1 MLPPFPDPQRES
13 SRAPEPEPGTL
24 VVARDALWRVMHVS
38 AGATMSNVRCVTL
51 RGADAHNR
59 WRDCILLTPFD
70 RLIAPRVSTSPRRVS
85 RRRWMRAFRSL
96 LANVGAEVA
105 ALADARVA
113 LLPHQIEPVLAM
125 LDGIA
130 SRVLIADGVGLG
142 KTIQAALILRALAAR
157 GEARRVLIVV
167 PAGLRDQWQQE
178 FRTRVGLASE
188 VMDAS
193 TLAARV
199 RVLPADINPWRQP
212 GIFITSLDFIKQ
224 RVVLHGIADVVWDVV
239 IVDEAHALTAGT
251 DRAAAA
257 GDLARQSRLVL
268 LLTATPHDGS
278 EAAFASLCRVG
289 ALDEQEAGDAIA
301 VFRRT
306 RRSLGLPARRRVQM
320 LRINPTASERHL
332 HHLLARYTS
341 RVEREQSDS
350 DPGAAA
356 MLAMTVLR
364 KRASSSTWS
373 LLRSV
378 ERRFAL
384 LSASTKLRV
393 ETEPEATH
401 QQRVLPFEDAAD
413 ADDVPGD
420 VLAAP
425 GLANAHAERAWLSL
439 LLQAG
444 RRAMQRESKLHA
456 LLRLLRRLGDEPAI
470 VYTEYRDTLTHILAA
485 LPPARA
491 GAVAMLHGAMPR
503 AARAESLQRFASG
516 DATLLLATDAAGEGL
531 NLQQRCR
538 LVINIE
544 LPWNPNRLEQRV
556 GRVDRL
562 GQTRTVHAIHLVLA
576 DTTEDTLRETLAT
589 RVARIEDALTS
600 PAAPTDG
607 DCPATVWP
615 SLRRDAL
622 EVVQAL
628 EQLRALRAEPL
639 FAAEHPGRANARKP
653 TSASRRGP
661 ARDEPDLDR
670 RSPWIA
676 HLRRRSQG
684 AHHSPDRPR
693 DPFAGIGAGLLC
705 IWRTRI
711 RLGDAMSCTA
721 REVITPLHVAGTT
734 AAATPEMLTQMRARL
749 DLIAHTTIGAWRTAD
764 RPRRDRSAARD
775 AAIHELMQSRSATSD
790 EPQPLLFADIAA
802 ERDALR
808 VTRWRSPPLPTPPM
822 VAPPEAAST
831 FEHSLA
837 LVLVIR

>member
-1 MLPPFPDPQRES
+1 MLPLSAQV
-13 SRAPEPEPGTL
+13 EPEPGTL
-24 VVARDALWRVMHVS
+24 VRARDALWRVMHVS
-38 AGATMSNVRCVTL
+38 TGAGASTSNVRCVTL
-51 RGADAHNR
+51 RGADTHNR
-59 WRDCILLTPFD
+59 WQDCILLTPFD
-70 RLIAPRVSTSPRRVS
+70 RLAALLTSRGSRHVS
-85 RRRWMRAFRSL
+85 RRRWMRAFRRVL
-96 LANVGAEVA
+96 GDAGADVAALPHGVA
-105 ALADARVA
+105 ALAEARVA
-113 LLPHQIEPVLAM
+113 LLPHQIEPVLAV
-125 LDGIA
+125 LDGVA

-142 KTIQAALILRALAAR
+142 KTIQAALILRALVAR

-178 FRTRVGLASE
+178 LRTRVGLASE
-188 VMDAS
+188 VMEAS

-224 RVVLHGIADVVWDVV
+224 PVVLHGVADVVWDVS

-278 EAAFASLCRVG
+278 DAAFASLCRVG
-289 ALDEQEAGDAIA
+289 TFGDADAIA

-306 RRSLGLPARRRVQM
+306 RRSLGLPARRRVHM
-320 LRINPTASERHL
+320 LRVRPTASERHL
-332 HHLLARYTS
+332 HDLLARYTS
-341 RVEREQSDS
+341 RVEREHADA

-378 ERRFAL
+378 ERRFAML
-384 LSASTKLRV
+384 AASPESWGEV
-393 ETEPEATH
+393 EPT
-401 QQRVLPFEDAAD
+401 QQAPLPFEEA
-413 ADDVPGD
+413 ADDVSAE
-420 VLAAP
+420 VLAAR

-444 RRAMQRESKLHA
+444 RRALQRESKLHA

-470 VYTEYRDTLTHILAA
+470 VYTEYRDTLTHIVAA

-491 GAVAMLHGAMPR
+491 GHVAMLHGAMPR
-503 AARAESLQRFASG
+503 TAREESLGRFASG
-516 DATLLLATDAAGEGL
+516 DANLLLATDAAGEGL

-544 LPWNPNRLEQRV
+544 LPWNPNRLEQRA

-576 DTTEDTLRETLAT
+576 GTTEDTLRETLST
-589 RVARIEDALTS
+589 RVARIENALTS
-600 PAAPTDG
+600 PVGAASTDENS
-607 DCPATVWP
+607 AAIIWP
-615 SLRRDAL
+615 SLRSEAMQTVR
-622 EVVQAL
+622 AL
-628 EQLRALRAEPL
+628 EQLRALRADP
-639 FAAEHPGRANARKP
+639 
-653 TSASRRGP
+653 P

-670 RSPWIA
+670 RAPLIA
-676 HLRRRSQG
+676 NIRSRTHG
-684 AHHSPDRPR
+684 
-693 DPFAGIGAGLLC
+693 PFAGIGAGLLC
-705 IWRTRI
+705 IWRTRV

-721 REVITPLHVAGTT
+721 RELITSLHLAGVMTV
-734 AAATPEMLTQMRARL
+734 ATPEMLTRMRARL
-749 DLIAHTTIGAWRTAD
+749 DLIAHDTIDRWNIDD
-764 RPRRDRSAARD
+764 RPRRERTVARD
-775 AAIHELMQSRSATSD
+775 AAIRELMQSRQANSD
-790 EPQPLLFADIAA
+790 DPQPLLFADIAS

-808 VTRWRSPPLPTPPM
+808 VRRWRSPPHPPHQSRLAPSTP
-822 VAPPEAAST
+822 AAR
-831 FEHSLA
+831 FEHSLV